1 MELQLEIGV
10 ACLLLAAL
18 AFLATIDM
26 AFGQLSDL
34 GLRRLLPERE
44 AERQGTTAAFLESIL
59 ENRPRFR
66 FTLTAILQIL
76 LVAVAVLVTSI
87 SYRLFTDQHRFLL
100 IAFFIGLALTIIFRQ
115 AVPRLLV
122 GGTPER
128 ALLALLP
135 VYRPFHPV
143 LSLIAIPW
151 RRSLDQPRRGS
162 IHSTEVGAESDGGD
176 GEDDGGDLRALI
188 DVGEEEGILEEDES
202 ELIQSI
208 IEFGETRAAEVMTP
222 RTEIEAL
229 PVTATVREARDCII
243 ESKYSRLPVYRDQID
258 NVLGLIYVR
267 DLLAYWAE
275 GREDETIEPL
285 LRPAYFVPDSKTVDE
300 LLEEMRKAH
309 VQLALVSDEYGG
321 LAGLVTVEDIL
332 EEIVGEMEDEDT
344 EGEDIVEIIEGED
357 GYYDVLGSTEVGK
370 IERLFDLEI
379 EDDDFT
385 TIAGLVISES
395 GRVPPPGTH
404 LTFRGLD
411 LEVLESDER
420 RIGRLRLRRTPGNGD
435 GEGGGGE

>member
-1 MELQLEIGV
+1 
-10 ACLLLAAL
+10 
-18 AFLATIDM
+18 M
-26 AFGQLSDL
+26 AFGQLSDV

-44 AERQGTTAAFLESIL
+44 AERQGPTAAFLERIL

-100 IAFFIGLALTIIFRQ
+100 IAFFIGLALTILFRQ

-122 GGTPER
+122 GSTPER
-128 ALLALLP
+128 TLLALLP
-135 VYRPFHPV
+135 FYRPFHGI
-143 LSLIAIPW
+143 LSFVATPW
-151 RRSLDQPRRGS
+151 GRSLDQTRRGS
-162 IHSTEVGAESDGGD
+162 SIHTTEVGAEPTAAED
-176 GEDDGGDLRALI
+176 EDDGGNLRALI
-188 DVGEEEGILEEDES
+188 DVGEEEGILEEEES

-208 IEFGETRAAEVMTP
+208 IELGETRAAEVMTP
-222 RTEIEAL
+222 RTDIEAL
-229 PVTATVREARDCII
+229 PVTATVREARDCVI

-258 NVLGLIYVR
+258 NVEGIIYVR
-267 DLLAYWAE
+267 DLLTYWAE
-275 GREDETIEPL
+275 GREEESIEPL
-285 LRPAYFVPDSKTVDE
+285 LRPAYFVPETKTLDE

-309 VQLALVSDEYGG
+309 VQLALVIDEYGG
-321 LAGLVTVEDIL
+321 LAGLVTTEDIL

-344 EGEDIVEIIEGED
+344 EGEEIVEIIEGED

-395 GRVPPPGTH
+395 GRVPPAGTQ

-411 LEVLESDER
+411 VEVLEADER
-420 RIGRLRLRRTPGNGD
+420 RIGRLRLRRTPENGD
-435 GEGGGGE
+435 AEEAGEV